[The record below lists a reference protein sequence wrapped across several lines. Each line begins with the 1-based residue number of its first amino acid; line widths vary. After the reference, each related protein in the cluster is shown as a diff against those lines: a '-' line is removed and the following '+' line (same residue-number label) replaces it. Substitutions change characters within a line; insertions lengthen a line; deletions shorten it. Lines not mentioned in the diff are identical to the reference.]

1 MTLLYILGDTLLYA
15 CFALLIGHF
24 SLQLIPHTYRP
35 DVAFPIRWIRL
46 LILLIPVFFSLSVIR
61 IVLYLQEDIGLWLT
75 LRSVLLT
82 FEAGNALILM
92 TICCILLFLVVRN
105 TSLHSG
111 RLKFALFLL
120 LAMVGTLAWSGHAS
134 SITGAEGL
142 LVHTAHALSVFIW
155 TGGLLVL
162 GYSNASNPSWDNV
175 LEWFRPLVTLCF
187 LIILGSGIYLMS
199 VVVKIDDYPNS
210 WILPYGQALL
220 WKHVLILPVLII
232 GFMNGKWSY
241 ASSKQTLKVKQMRM
255 RMEGTLILFIF
266 AATALL
272 GQQEPPHSVE
282 DTLKSSGAGQLSA
295 FVFPNLR
302 FEYSNIEFEPGMT
315 SVLFLVIGLLFGGL
329 VVFLI
334 RKTNESIK
342 TLFLGLGMSVS
353 LFLAFLYSISLT
365 F

>member
-1 MTLLYILGDTLLYA
+1 M
-15 CFALLIGHF
+15 
-24 SLQLIPHTYRP
+24 
-35 DVAFPIRWIRL
+35 
-46 LILLIPVFFSLSVIR
+46 
-61 IVLYLQEDIGLWLT
+61 
-75 LRSVLLT
+75 
-82 FEAGNALILM
+82 
-92 TICCILLFLVVRN
+92 
-105 TSLHSG
+105 
-111 RLKFALFLL
+111 KFALFLL

-162 GYSNASNPSWDNV
+162 GYSNASNPRWDNV

-199 VVVKIDDYPNS
+199 VVVKVDDYPNS